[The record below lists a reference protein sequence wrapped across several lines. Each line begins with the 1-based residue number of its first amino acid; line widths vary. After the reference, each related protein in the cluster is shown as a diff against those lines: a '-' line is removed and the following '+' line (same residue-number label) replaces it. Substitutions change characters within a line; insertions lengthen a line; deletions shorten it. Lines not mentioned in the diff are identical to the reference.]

1 MGRRGPT
8 AISRAPS
15 RAICCMLCGLE
26 SVRLELCHW
35 DRCHL
40 QGDGEQMKRTGFAK
54 PSVGSN
60 RRREGGHS
68 QGESHIGG
76 AFSGDL
82 V

>member
-1 MGRRGPT
+1 
-8 AISRAPS
+8 
-15 RAICCMLCGLE
+15 
-26 SVRLELCHW
+26 
-35 DRCHL
+35 
-40 QGDGEQMKRTGFAK
+40 MKRTGFAK

-82 V
+82 G